1 MVRRQSAAQPQAAPA
16 AASPSRALGKM
27 GGVRGPCRPS
37 QRERDWMNVGASFLS
52 LVKVK

>member
-1 MVRRQSAAQPQAAPA
+1 MVRRQSAAQPQATPA

-37 QRERDWMNVGASFLS
+37 QRERLDERGGFLPE
-52 LVKVK
+52 LG